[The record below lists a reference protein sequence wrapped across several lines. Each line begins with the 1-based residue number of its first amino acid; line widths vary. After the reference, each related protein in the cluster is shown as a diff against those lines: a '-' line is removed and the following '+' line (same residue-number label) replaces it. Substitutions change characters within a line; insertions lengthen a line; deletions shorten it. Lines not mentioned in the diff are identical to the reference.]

1 MIPASVTWL
10 IRLEGSESM
19 PTTDKQLNQLL
30 NEIKQVE
37 QLLNEDRPSL
47 RADTIVEL
55 IKKTRPDKDE

>member
-1 MIPASVTWL
+1 
-10 IRLEGSESM
+10 M

-37 QLLNEDRPSL
+37 QLLNENRPSL

-55 IKKTRPDKDE
+55 IKATRPDKDE

>member
-1 MIPASVTWL
+1 
-10 IRLEGSESM
+10 M

-47 RADTIVEL
+47 RSNTIVEL

>member
-10 IRLEGSESM
+10 IRLEGSERM

-37 QLLNEDRPSL
+37 QMLNEDRPSL
-47 RADTIVEL
+47 RSDTIVEL
-55 IKKTRPDKDE
+55 IKATRPDKDE